1 MHQRI
6 LASMLLG
13 LIAVAAVPPAA
24 AQTEPEAAPTKPK
37 VPGDGLAFE
46 VLGGYFDMTN
56 ASRSATAVFGSSGG
70 FTIGGGVRY
79 GFSAHLYAEASG
91 RGFSKS
97 GERVFVEDAGR
108 PVFRLGH
115 PLDVS
120 LTTIQATGG
129 WRFRPGHSL
138 VPYGGL
144 GLG

>member
-6 LASMLLG
+6 LASTLLG
-13 LIAVAAVPPAA
+13 LTAVAAVPPAA
-24 AQTEPEAAPTKPK
+24 AHTEPEAAPTKPN
-37 VPGDGLAFE
+37 VPGGLAFE

-97 GERVFVEDAGR
+97 GERVFIEDAGR

-115 PLDVS
+115 PLDV
-120 LTTIQATGG
+120 
-129 WRFRPGHSL
+129 
-138 VPYGGL
+138 
-144 GLG
+144 